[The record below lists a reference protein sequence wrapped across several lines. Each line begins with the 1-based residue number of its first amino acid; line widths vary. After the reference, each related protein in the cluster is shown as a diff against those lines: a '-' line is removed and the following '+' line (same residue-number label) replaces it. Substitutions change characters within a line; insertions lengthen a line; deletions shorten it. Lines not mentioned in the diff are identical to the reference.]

1 MEEGAKSSDT
11 QQEKH
16 TILRIKNISKS
27 YTIPNGKVGVLEHVG
42 FEVQAGEF
50 IAITGSSG
58 SGKTTLLMLLGAL
71 DVPDAGEIWLDN
83 VAVHTIRGV
92 AAADFRRKKVG
103 FVFQLFY
110 LLPNMTALENVM
122 APLLP
127 YRRKLSFDLKKR
139 AQELLEQVGLK
150 DRLGHTPARLSGGEQ
165 QRVAIARAL
174 INQPRVLLADE
185 PTGNL
190 DTSTGAEVLRVL
202 RELQVSGNQTLIMV
216 THNMEIA
223 HHADRHIQLG
233 ELQHNHSNSGYDRTN
248 DKGF

>member
-1 MEEGAKSSDT
+1 MEQQSEPSLERQENKERKS
-11 QQEKH
+11 
-16 TILRIKNISKS
+16 ILAVKDISKS
-27 YTIPNGKVGVLEHVG
+27 YKAPNGKVGVLQHVN

-71 DVPDAGEIWLDN
+71 DVPDEGKIWLDG
-83 VAVHTIRGV
+83 VAVHNLHGV
-92 AAADFRRKKVG
+92 AAADFRRDKVG

-127 YRRKLSFDLKKR
+127 YQRKLPFNLKER
-139 AQELLEQVGLK
+139 AQGLLERVGLG
-150 DRLGHTPARLSGGEQ
+150 DRVRHTPARLSGGEQ

-190 DTSTGAEVLRVL
+190 DTTTGGEVLSVL
-202 RELQVSGNQTLIMV
+202 RELQESGNQTLIMV
-216 THNMEIA
+216 THDLEIA
-223 HHADRHIQLG
+223 RLADRHIQLG
-233 ELQHNHSNSGYDRTN
+233 EFS
-248 DKGF
+248 